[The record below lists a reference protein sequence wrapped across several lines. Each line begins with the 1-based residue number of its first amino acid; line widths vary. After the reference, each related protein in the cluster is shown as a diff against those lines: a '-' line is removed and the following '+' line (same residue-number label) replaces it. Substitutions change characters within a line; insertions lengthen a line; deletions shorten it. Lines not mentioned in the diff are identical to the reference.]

1 MDTHAR
7 QNISAQETSVDH
19 NDDADS
25 RLVKSIVQGDKE
37 EFTALVQRY
46 TPLFYSLLKR
56 MGPDA
61 SLENIEDDLQEI
73 FLRIYR
79 ALPTFREG
87 SSFFSWAYTIAMN
100 WIRSQRR
107 KYRVARRH
115 PTVVYDDALA
125 TLQGDRTSRTP
136 EEIILAQEAER
147 MLTQALQT
155 LKSEQREVF
164 ILRMMQGLSVTETAQ
179 VLGIPEGTVKTH
191 LYRSRLGLRAWLEN
205 HQWNNDGTEH
215 R

>member
-1 MDTHAR
+1 MDKHAW
-7 QNISAQETSVDH
+7 QDTPAQKTSVDH
-19 NDDADS
+19 NDDTDS
-25 RLVKSIVQGDKE
+25 RLVRSIVQGDKE
-37 EFTALVQRY
+37 SFTAIVERY

-61 SLENIEDDLQEI
+61 SPENIEDDLQEI

-79 ALPTFREG
+79 ALPTFHEG

-100 WIRSQRR
+100 WIHSQRR

-125 TLQGDRTSRTP
+125 ILQGSRTNRTP

-164 ILRMMQGLSVTETAQ
+164 ILRMMQGLSVTETARI
-179 VLGIPEGTVKTH
+179 LGIPEGTVKTH
-191 LYRSRLGLRAWLEN
+191 LYRSRHGLRTWLER
-205 HQWNNDGTEH
+205 HQWDNDGTEH